1 MTLFVD
7 KELYD
12 ATRKQI
18 APRPISRLLEDDM
31 RRRLAELGGAQDQE
45 AAHQDPVDYEA
56 LTREY
61 DRVLSDAE
69 RREKRLRKRKVF
81 DDLTKLAL
89 GLGVA
94 PKDLSGLDEAAP
106 KLLEAWK
113 GRSEDSQSFILF
125 LETMRAKR
133 DLERKMSEARASR
146 TQHIEDQQKM
156 GV

>member
-18 APRPISRLLEDDM
+18 APRPISRLLEDEM
-31 RRRLAELGGAQDQE
+31 RRHLAELGGAQGQE

-94 PKDLSGLDEAAP
+94 PKDLSGLDEVAP

-133 DLERKMSEARASR
+133 DLERKMSEARVSR